1 MNIHN
6 ITATLTCV
14 ALVLLMPTYLVA
26 EESIIKEKESEKKGS
41 FEDATFFYN
50 LSQFLIPEPTKS
62 FTTPS
67 IRKPLPD
74 SEVFASNPYTVPK
87 GIVYLESNPVFIS
100 GKSSSDPK
108 TYNSPTLLRY
118 GLNDNVE
125 LQLFSNSLTVEF
137 DHSNRTGFSPIVF
150 GMKLHFWDEN
160 EALYLPSVGLEVF
173 LQSSFGSSFLNTGV
187 QPSLN
192 LLFGKELPWDMILD
206 TSVGFQ
212 SNNIGLDRGG
222 DGFELEVSGALTKKI
237 THRLSF
243 FTQALYDGAVNP
255 DLSNNILVGG
265 GAIIY
270 LTNSIAIWG
279 SYNAGLVKDLP
290 PYISYFGTAFAF

>member
-1 MNIHN
+1 M
-6 ITATLTCV
+6 
-14 ALVLLMPTYLVA
+14 
-26 EESIIKEKESEKKGS
+26 
-41 FEDATFFYN
+41 
-50 LSQFLIPEPTKS
+50 
-62 FTTPS
+62 
-67 IRKPLPD
+67 
-74 SEVFASNPYTVPK
+74 
-87 GIVYLESNPVFIS
+87 
-100 GKSSSDPK
+100 
-108 TYNSPTLLRY
+108 LRY

-150 GMKLHFWDEN
+150 GMKLHFWDQN

-173 LQSSFGSSFLNTGV
+173 LQSNFGSSFLNTGV

-212 SNNIGLDRGG
+212 STNIGLDRGG